1 MARSYGHRTLYAGLE
16 LHCDRTGLVR
26 NVPGHLTQIS
36 NLSMDPLTVPKFPFW
51 NVISPREKVS
61 ILLIARM
68 ETLAIVCN
76 IVFSIECK
84 SYLTIFNL
92 SSFYSPL
99 NNWPIEIFILEIEFT
114 IRFDSSFFSFFEW
127 IDDIVDT
134 CDYPYSVILYS
145 TANIFFFLCIHKPL
159 DKHCNISG
167 FASRRPKWINNSYT
181 WKRFTCRTCT
191 TWPL

>member
-1 MARSYGHRTLYAGLE
+1 
-16 LHCDRTGLVR
+16 
-26 NVPGHLTQIS
+26 
-36 NLSMDPLTVPKFPFW
+36 MDPLTVPKFPFW

-145 TANIFFFLCIHKPL
+145 TANIFFFFYVYTNLWTSIATYLDSPLVVLSGLIIHILGRGLLVELVQHGRYKFAVNCIEVEEIMAERMIDSKAMH
-159 DKHCNISG
+159 SQFRVG
-167 FASRRPKWINNSYT
+167 
-181 WKRFTCRTCT
+181 
-191 TWPL
+191 